1 MRFSSVF
8 EPRQPLRAAQA
19 DERAQDR
26 AAPTLPAATPTPQA
40 EPADDLD
47 QRVRQMGEWQLE
59 DW

>member
-8 EPRQPLRAAQA
+8 EPRQPLRTAHA
-19 DERAQDR
+19 DERAHDW
-26 AAPTLPAATPTPQA
+26 ADPAVPSAPQLPTP